1 MTKENR
7 MKNRIKYRWLAA
19 VLLLLPLVIA
29 MSLPQVLP
37 GQNTAQEGFSKY
49 VDAKGNISLPS
60 DFETAFVHVGTVAVA
75 SKPDK
80 PVDELHGT
88 YTRREDLA
96 AFQRDGK
103 FSDGAILVKDVRAV
117 TAGKLT
123 TGDAS
128 YAAEV
133 KVWFVMVKDAKGR
146 FAGNDLWGDG
156 WGWALF
162 EGPDRKVQKAVDYRT
177 ECRACHVPVRN
188 KDWVYTQCYPALS
201 TRK

>member
-1 MTKENR
+1 MRSTFDTE
-7 MKNRIKYRWLAA
+7 
-19 VLLLLPLVIA
+19 V
-29 MSLPQVLP
+29 
-37 GQNTAQEGFSKY
+37 
-49 VDAKGNISLPS
+49 
-60 DFETAFVHVGTVAVA
+60 VHVGTVAVA